1 MDLIKVLE
9 TRVCED
15 QLEKMKLFSLMERS
29 REDLVVRSRNFSFFL
44 KRIFFILISLEDNNF
59 LHMQKLGKLIGG
71 LEN

>member
-29 REDLVVRSRNFSFFL
+29 REDLVVRSRNFRIFL
-44 KRIFFILISLEDNNF
+44 KRIFFILIYLEDNNF